1 MLVLRRR
8 AGESVLIG
16 DDIEIELLAVT
27 QQGAKIGIRAPKE
40 MVVLRKE
47 LKVTQ
52 EQNAQAA
59 RGPSLHELD
68 QAIQGLDPAIKKPR
82 S

>member
-8 AGESVLIG
+8 AGESFLIG
-16 DDIEIELLAVT
+16 EEIEVEVLAVS

-40 MVVLRKE
+40 TVVLRKE

-59 RGPSLHELD
+59 SGPSAQDLE
-68 QAIQGLDPAIKKPR
+68 QALRKLRP
-82 S
+82 

>member
-16 DDIEIELLAVT
+16 NDIEIELLAVT

-59 RGPSLHELD
+59 RGPSLNELAHAIKDLD
-68 QAIQGLDPAIKKPR
+68 QAIKKLRP
-82 S
+82 

>member
-1 MLVLRRR
+1 MVVLRRR

-16 DDIEIELLAVT
+16 NDIEIELLAVT

-59 RGPSLHELD
+59 RGPSLNELARAIKDLD
-68 QAIQGLDPAIKKPR
+68 QAIKKLRP
-82 S
+82 